1 MRIISG
7 TARGR
12 RLHTPGGGTRAI
24 RPTADRAREAVF
36 NIIGSTIAD
45 SHVVDLF
52 AGTGAFG
59 CEALS
64 RGAASVLFVDNS
76 SQALALV
83 AKNVALI
90 GDGPRR
96 SLLRRADLGR
106 GLGAITGSDSPHGHY
121 NLIFADPP
129 YGTNLA
135 TTILHLLDRPDVFS
149 AEALLII
156 EEYKDFSPPDAL
168 HHLARVDS
176 RRYGESMFIFFRP
189 TPLI

>member
-12 RLHTPGGGTRAI
+12 RLFSPAGGTRAI

-36 NIIGSTIAD
+36 NIIGQTIAD

-64 RGAASVLFVDNS
+64 RGAASVLFIDNS

-90 GDGPRR
+90 GDGPQR
-96 SLLRRADLGR
+96 SVLRRADLGK
-106 GLGAITGSDSPHGHY
+106 GLGAMTGRGGPHRLY
-121 NLIFADPP
+121 DLIFVDPP
-129 YGTNLA
+129 YGKGLA
-135 TTILHLLDRPDVFS
+135 MTVLHLLDRPDIFS
-149 AEALLII
+149 AKALLII
-156 EEYKDFSPPDAL
+156 EEDRQFSPPDTL
-168 HHLARVDS
+168 DHLVRVDS

-189 TPLI
+189 TQPT